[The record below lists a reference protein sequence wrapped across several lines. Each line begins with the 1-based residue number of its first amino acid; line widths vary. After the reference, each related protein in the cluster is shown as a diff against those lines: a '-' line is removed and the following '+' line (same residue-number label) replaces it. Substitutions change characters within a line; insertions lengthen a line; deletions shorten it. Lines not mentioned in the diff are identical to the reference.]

1 MKKYLI
7 IALFLSF
14 MFVTKET
21 YAITDIPST
30 IQVTLEKAQ
39 SLKKKVEELKA
50 RIEEEIKKLKQWAE
64 NMGCSAVPSLCGINN
79 NTEDV
84 KPITGVAALSG
95 SGLDEGNISKKDP
108 RENREKISKAHKT
121 TFGADDSLVQQKA
134 KDEEVNQLLVEEISR
149 QYAKSMAV
157 HQSIMNENGA
167 ELYPYDGL
175 MKEEGSE
182 EEPNDEGIISAQNSV
197 ALKSQ
202 TRLTR
207 ILELRAYMITSVD
220 TAELKTM
227 ISREEE

>member
-21 YAITDIPST
+21 YAIVDIAST
-30 IQVTLEKAQ
+30 VQTVMEKGQ
-39 SLKKKVEELKA
+39 TLKKKVEEFKS

-64 NMGCSAVPSLCGINN
+64 NMGCSAVSSLCGINK

-121 TFGADDSLVQQKA
+121 KFGAGDSLVQQKA

-175 MKEEGSE
+175 MKGDET
-182 EEPNDEGIISAQNSV
+182 NDEGIISAQNSV

-220 TAELKTM
+220 TAELKTR